1 MADLSKTLK
10 VLHAGKILD
19 VATGSGGF
27 IHFLL
32 DELTRYDEIVGIDST
47 ERGAAAFAEAFK
59 DKPNI
64 RFLQMDATHMDFP
77 DASFDTVCMANSAHH
92 FPDPAVVLAE
102 MKRVLRPGGT
112 FILFEMYRDN
122 QAETQM
128 THVLLHHW
136 WAAVDRLGGVVHNE
150 TYQRG
155 ELVEMAAGLGLSETQ
170 FFDLNELDGDPKNL
184 EILEELNP
192 IFDRYIQR
200 ADGHPDLQAQGE
212 ALRRRVQEVGF
223 HSAASLVIVAR
234 KD

>member
-1 MADLSKTLK
+1 MTELSKTLK
-10 VLHAGKILD
+10 AIYACRVLD

-32 DELTRYDEIVGIDST
+32 GELKEYEEIIGIDAS
-47 ERGAAAFAEAFK
+47 ERGAVVFAKSFK
-59 DKPNI
+59 DRPSI
-64 RFLQMDATHMDFP
+64 RFVCMDATQMDFP

-92 FPDPAVVLAE
+92 FPDPVPVLAE

-112 FILFEMYRDN
+112 FILFEMYCDN

-136 WAAVDRLGGVVHNE
+136 WAAVDRAEGVIHNE

-155 ELVEMAAGLGLSETQ
+155 ELVEMVAGLGLSEPQ
-170 FFDLNELDGDPKNL
+170 FFDLSELDGDPKNP

-200 ADGHPDLQAQGE
+200 AEGHPDLQAQGE

-223 HSAASLVIVAR
+223 HSAASLVVVAR
-234 KD
+234 KK

>member
-1 MADLSKTLK
+1 MTELSKTLK
-10 VLHAGKILD
+10 GIHAGKVLD

-32 DELTRYDEIVGIDST
+32 DELGGYDQIVGIDSS
-47 ERGAAAFAEAFK
+47 ERGAAVFVESFK
-59 DKPNI
+59 DRPNV
-64 RFLQMDATHMDFP
+64 RFIQMDATCMDFP
-77 DASFDTVCMANSAHH
+77 SAFFDTVCMANSAHH
-92 FPDPAVVLAE
+92 FPDPAIVLAE

-112 FILFEMYRDN
+112 FLLLEMYRDN
-122 QAETQM
+122 QAEPQM

-136 WAAVDRLGGVVHNE
+136 WAAVDRLGGIVHNE

-155 ELVEMAAGLGLSETQ
+155 ELVEMAAGLGLSEPQ
-170 FFDLNELDGDPKNL
+170 FFDLSELDGDPKNP

-212 ALRRRVQEVGF
+212 ALRRRVQEIGF
-223 HSAASLVIVAR
+223 HSAASLVVVAR